1 MKMFFRNIRWAYYDL
16 INGFRNLWRW
26 FLVIWNDRDFDHYY
40 IEVLLY
46 HKLRNTLEFFESKD
60 SVTDWEHEDTAK
72 ALKAL
77 RICVTILERRREEF
91 YIAMCSDLDNYR
103 LVENI
108 MKCEERDM
116 MVFGKLF
123 GKYLPYWWD

>member
-60 SVTDWEHEDTAK
+60 SITDWEHEEPAK

-91 YIAMCSDLDNYR
+91 YIAMCSDLDDYR
-103 LVENI
+103 LIQNI
-108 MKCEERDM
+108 MKCEDRDM
-116 MVFGKLF
+116 AVFGKLF
-123 GKYLPYWWD
+123 GKYLSYWWD